1 MAVVSMMQIRIIAL
15 TEYRKPLMELLQRRG
30 VVQLQNDLP
39 HDDVFERLDI
49 TAPCAQFQRGA
60 QAAEQALEILSRYAP
75 QKAGPL
81 DSLKGRAPL
90 APGQLEQC
98 AARRDELSAQAAEI
112 LQLEKQLC
120 EAKAAIPK
128 LQVQIGALSPWMGL
142 EVPFNF
148 AGTAS
153 TRAFIGSFSGDHT
166 ADALLQSIQLPA
178 DVPLDLTILSHSK
191 EQTCVFVLCP
201 KKNAAAV

>member
-90 APGQLEQC
+90 AP
-98 AARRDELSAQAAEI
+98 
-112 LQLEKQLC
+112 
-120 EAKAAIPK
+120 
-128 LQVQIGALSPWMGL
+128 
-142 EVPFNF
+142 
-148 AGTAS
+148 
-153 TRAFIGSFSGDHT
+153 
-166 ADALLQSIQLPA
+166 
-178 DVPLDLTILSHSK
+178 
-191 EQTCVFVLCP
+191 
-201 KKNAAAV
+201 

>member
-90 APGQLEQC
+90 APGMSF
-98 AARRDELSAQAAEI
+98 RRR
-112 LQLEKQLC
+112 
-120 EAKAAIPK
+120 P
-128 LQVQIGALSPWMGL
+128 P
-142 EVPFNF
+142 
-148 AGTAS
+148 
-153 TRAFIGSFSGDHT
+153 RSFSWKN
-166 ADALLQSIQLPA
+166 S
-178 DVPLDLTILSHSK
+178 
-191 EQTCVFVLCP
+191 CVRPRPPFPSCRCRS
-201 KKNAAAV
+201 AH